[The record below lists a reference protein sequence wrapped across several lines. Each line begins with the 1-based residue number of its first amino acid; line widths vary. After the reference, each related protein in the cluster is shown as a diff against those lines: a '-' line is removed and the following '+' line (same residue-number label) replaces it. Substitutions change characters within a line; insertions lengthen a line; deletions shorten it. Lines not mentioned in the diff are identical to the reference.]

1 MPLAALSAKVPMTE
15 RLRTQDDVPVGR
27 LRGFRP
33 RVRSIDSHADPASPL
48 NLDKLIHERL
58 RLAIVSAL
66 AVQEKLSFNDLKALL
81 RTTDGNLSVHARKL
95 EDAGYISCTKTFE
108 GRLPRSE
115 YSLTRAGRV
124 ALERYLGHMEALI
137 TATRAGAAKREERT
151 PT

>member
-1 MPLAALSAKVPMTE
+1 MTD

-33 RVRSIDSHADPASPL
+33 RVRPIDSHADPSSPL

-66 AVQEKLSFNDLKALL
+66 AVQDKLSFNDLKTLL

-95 EDAGYISCTKTFE
+95 EEAGYLSCDKTFV
-108 GRLPRSE
+108 GRTPRTDFRLAPSGR
-115 YSLTRAGRV
+115 RAF
-124 ALERYLGHMEALI
+124 EKYLDHMDALI
-137 TATRAGAAKREERT
+137 SAARKAR
-151 PT
+151 P